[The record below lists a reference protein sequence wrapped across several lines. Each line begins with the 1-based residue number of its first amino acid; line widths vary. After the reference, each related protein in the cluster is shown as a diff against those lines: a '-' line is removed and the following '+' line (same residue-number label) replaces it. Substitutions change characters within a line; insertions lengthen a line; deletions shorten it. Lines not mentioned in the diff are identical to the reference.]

1 MSQERRQILEMLA
14 SGQINVDDADRLLD
28 KITTS
33 AVAQVAA
40 PARYL
45 RLVVDGDNGDKVD
58 VRVPLALIRTG
69 IRLGAMLPEG
79 ATAKIDA
86 SGFDLSEFSVLAG
99 DELVDALQ
107 EFRLE
112 AEDASGESIRIYCE

>member
-1 MSQERRQILEMLA
+1 MSQERKQILEMLA

-28 KITTS
+28 KITSS

-45 RLVVDGDNGDKVD
+45 RLVVDSDNGDKVNI
-58 VRVPLALIRTG
+58 RVPLALIQTG
-69 IRLGAMLPEG
+69 IRLRAMLPEE
-79 ATAKIDA
+79 AAAKVDA
-86 SGFDLSEFSVLAG
+86 SGFDLAEFSGLVG
-99 DELVDALQ
+99 DELLDALQ

-112 AEDASGESIRIYCE
+112 VDDASGESIRIYCE